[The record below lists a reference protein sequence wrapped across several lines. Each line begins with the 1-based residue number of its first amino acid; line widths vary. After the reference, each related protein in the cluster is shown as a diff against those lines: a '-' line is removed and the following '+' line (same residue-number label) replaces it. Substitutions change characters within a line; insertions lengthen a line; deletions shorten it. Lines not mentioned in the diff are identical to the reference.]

1 MAHWMKRR
9 IQRSRARCHKSPL
22 THKAVELRAENETKQ
37 HHETKAA
44 SRNGTRT
51 SRSRHK

>member
-22 THKAVELRAENETKQ
+22 TQRAVVLRAENETKQ

-44 SRNGTRT
+44 SRNGKRT
-51 SRSRHK
+51 SRHK